1 MIFLYYCVLNFLV
14 NLFITLIFR
23 IKISGLENIPL
34 SGGINLCANHLSNF
48 DPLVLR
54 LKVKRTINFM
64 AKKELFANKLFS
76 YTLEKFSV
84 FPVDRNKN
92 DLLAYKTAVKLLND
106 EKVLGIFVQGTR
118 NKNFD
123 SAKNGAAMFAMKTD
137 SLIIPIG
144 IKSTY
149 KIFSAVHINIGK
161 PIHFERQKKID
172 QNVLHD
178 ATSKIT
184 EQIKKLVEGTAL

>member
-1 MIFLYYCVLNFLV
+1 MLNFLV

-34 SGGINLCANHLSNF
+34 SGGIILCANHLSNF

-106 EKVLGIFVQGTR
+106 KKVLGIFVQGMR

-149 KIFSAVHINIGK
+149 KIFSVVHINIGK

-184 EQIKKLVEGTAL
+184 EQIKKLAGENVL